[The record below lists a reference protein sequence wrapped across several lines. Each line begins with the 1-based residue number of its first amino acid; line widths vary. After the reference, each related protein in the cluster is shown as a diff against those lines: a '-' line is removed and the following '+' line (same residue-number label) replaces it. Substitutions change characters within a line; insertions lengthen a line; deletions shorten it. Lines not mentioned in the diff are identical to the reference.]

1 MIKRRGFA
9 GRFESTFFAH
19 VAKSTFAQR
28 QLWNDDYVIMY
39 NTKFKNIIYLYSTE
53 FYYIKYDSGNNIFR
67 GYLKLKE
74 NSRFEVLMHNSQK
87 KKQLLVSRENRQN
100 IILV

>member
-1 MIKRRGFA
+1 MKRLRGFA
-9 GRFESTFFAH
+9 GRFESVLSAH

-39 NTKFKNIIYLYSTE
+39 DTKFKNIIYLYSTE
-53 FYYIKYDSGNNIFR
+53 FYYSKCDSGNNLFR

-74 NSRFEVLMHNSQK
+74 KYRFKVLMHGSPK
-87 KKQLLVSRENRQN
+87 KKQ
-100 IILV
+100 